1 MHPTGAASLPA
12 APEAEVQAM
21 HSMDWLFKKERI
33 YLLAQFWQQVSVHG
47 AGRDLGARAPSEAA
61 GRGTDRWPPRMQ
73 SPRAKLHATVIRTRA
88 AQGTEQIN
96 RKSPTDYQIPL
107 MLN

>member
-33 YLLAQFWQQVSVHG
+33 YLLAQFWQQVTSYDSQIKRQSEKTLQKFLLNLNDCLPNSCKLLLVIIVWVRWQ
-47 AGRDLGARAPSEAA
+47 AGLVDNSIISATQKQSE
-61 GRGTDRWPPRMQ
+61 
-73 SPRAKLHATVIRTRA
+73 
-88 AQGTEQIN
+88 N
-96 RKSPTDYQIPL
+96 RLMPTL
-107 MLN
+107 

>member
-33 YLLAQFWQQVSVHG
+33 YLLAQFWQQV
-47 AGRDLGARAPSEAA
+47 RLGKFPKQKK
-61 GRGTDRWPPRMQ
+61 G
-73 SPRAKLHATVIRTRA
+73 
-88 AQGTEQIN
+88 
-96 RKSPTDYQIPL
+96 PL
-107 MLN
+107 